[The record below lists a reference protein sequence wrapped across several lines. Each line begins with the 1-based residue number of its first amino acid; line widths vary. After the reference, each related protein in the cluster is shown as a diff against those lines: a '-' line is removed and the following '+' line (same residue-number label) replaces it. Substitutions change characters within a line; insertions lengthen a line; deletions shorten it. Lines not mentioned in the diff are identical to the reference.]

1 MTQTSA
7 NPGLTPKRRTEA
19 VENNQF
25 HAFARRVLR
34 AYSRRVGAGDV
45 QALAQLVALTTELDQ
60 SIHEAV
66 QGLRD
71 FGYSW
76 GDIATRLG
84 LTRQAVWHRWSAE
97 TPSRVCPTHERTDDA
112 QHA

>member
-1 MTQTSA
+1 MTQASV
-7 NPGLTPKRRTEA
+7 NPGLTPKRRSEA

-45 QALAQLVALTTELDQ
+45 EALAELVALTAELDHA
-60 SIHEAV
+60 IHEAV

-84 LTRQAVWHRWSAE
+84 LTRQAVWHRWSAD
-97 TPSRVCPTHERTDDA
+97 TPSRAYPTHERTHDA

>member
-1 MTQTSA
+1 MTQASV
-7 NPGLTPKRRTEA
+7 NRGLTSKRRTEA

-34 AYSRRVGAGDV
+34 AYSRRVGSGDV
-45 QALAQLVALTTELDQ
+45 EALAELVALTAELDQ
-60 SIHEAV
+60 AIHEAV

-84 LTRQAVWHRWSAE
+84 LTRQAAWHRWSAE
-97 TPSRVCPTHERTDDA
+97 TPSEACPTHERTDDA
-112 QHA
+112 QHS